1 MTSMGDGLDDD
12 CNSATD
18 NDVNNDDDSATG
30 DDLNGM
36 SAVTRCDKQMGK
48 QIMCDKKLGV
58 LN

>member
-1 MTSMGDGLDDD
+1 MMSMGDGLDDD

-18 NDVNNDDDSATG
+18 NDVDDDDDSATG

-36 SAVTRCDKQMGK
+36 SAATRCDKRMGK
-48 QIMCDKKLGV
+48 RIMCDKKLGV